1 VSVSLGAFLILFCP
15 FSLLLVVL
23 VLLLRVLDLDLDL
36 DLDLVLVR
44 RRLTFP
50 CRSPDL
56 LLSTLFN
63 PGRIG

>member
-1 VSVSLGAFLILFCP
+1 VSVSLGVFLVLFCP
-15 FSLLLVVL
+15 LSLLLVVL
-23 VLLLRVLDLDLDL
+23 VLLHRVLDLDLDL
-36 DLDLVLVR
+36 DLVR
-44 RRLTFP
+44 RLLTFS